1 MKRSI
6 RLLLLLLVV
15 LLAANGCT
23 FFDARTNR
31 VPDSRDVD
39 EQTVEALL
47 SIEQKECV
55 NAEVFRVFSY
65 PYRGFD
71 APQERL
77 FAEYSSLEELLAEQC
92 DTVYLVIY
100 QTEEVYPENFPRGGE
115 TYISTMP
122 YEHVKTEDG
131 FREASSDEC
140 VWSSWSLVNFL
151 KEKEQFFNGN
161 GFVEKTLNCSIRKAY
176 FIANCDL
183 GGPGIGRIYYG
194 LGPPFGLDFAI
205 YLVTDK
211 GDFVYLAFGLPG
223 RHLRP
228 EVNPGYEADEDS
240 RYFVENGLLVPA
252 EDLIKYQKLLE
263 SLPEERR
270 GEYVWDVVQYDVD
283 SPYLPWLLRYPILR
297 PSVATKQQRIVRSV
311 VTGVVVVTLAVG
323 CIVLIRRRKKK
334 KAAVCPAELPPQPT
348 EPRVEQ

>member
-1 MKRSI
+1 MKKSI

-47 SIEQKECV
+47 SIEQKEYV

-122 YEHVKTEDG
+122 YEYVKTEDG

-140 VWSSWSLVNFL
+140 VWSSW
-151 KEKEQFFNGN
+151 
-161 GFVEKTLNCSIRKAY
+161 
-176 FIANCDL
+176 
-183 GGPGIGRIYYG
+183 
-194 LGPPFGLDFAI
+194 
-205 YLVTDK
+205 
-211 GDFVYLAFGLPG
+211 
-223 RHLRP
+223 
-228 EVNPGYEADEDS
+228 
-240 RYFVENGLLVPA
+240 
-252 EDLIKYQKLLE
+252 
-263 SLPEERR
+263 
-270 GEYVWDVVQYDVD
+270 
-283 SPYLPWLLRYPILR
+283 
-297 PSVATKQQRIVRSV
+297 
-311 VTGVVVVTLAVG
+311 VTGELSQ
-323 CIVLIRRRKKK
+323 RKRTVFQRERICRKDI
-334 KAAVCPAELPPQPT
+334 EL
-348 EPRVEQ
+348 

>member
-1 MKRSI
+1 MKKSI

-47 SIEQKECV
+47 SMEEKEYV

-122 YEHVKTEDG
+122 YEYIKTEGG
-131 FREASSDEC
+131 F
-140 VWSSWSLVNFL
+140 
-151 KEKEQFFNGN
+151 
-161 GFVEKTLNCSIRKAY
+161 
-176 FIANCDL
+176 
-183 GGPGIGRIYYG
+183 
-194 LGPPFGLDFAI
+194 
-205 YLVTDK
+205 
-211 GDFVYLAFGLPG
+211 
-223 RHLRP
+223 

-240 RYFVENGLLVPA
+240 RYFVEDGLLVPA
-252 EDLIKYQKLLE
+252 EDLIKYQRLLE

-297 PSVATKQQRIVRSV
+297 PSVATKQQRIVRGV
-311 VTGVVVVTLAVG
+311 ITGVVVVTLAVG

-348 EPRVEQ
+348 EPGVER